1 MKRKSIYWLFI
12 ASLLIAVLACSP
24 FSGGDDA
31 DVDTEPDTAEGG
43 DTPVPQPEGDEESEF
58 ELAPIDALNL
68 WDSADISSYR
78 GEFIITFDGF
88 TAGEQTQGSMSMLM
102 EMTTV
107 PLAQH
112 FTLRMEGLDL
122 GDDLEGL
129 ELTDLEFY
137 MVENTMYASMGMG
150 LGWIKIPGMTVEDF
164 QDSVILPEEF
174 VDLPPTANRKLL
186 PEKVNGVSCW
196 HYVIDDPS
204 FFDEATE
211 FDTFEADAWVAVDG
225 GYLVKLDMTTTGT
238 FADEFGEGISLDEGT
253 MSIVFNLLS
262 INEGFTIEL
271 PEEALAAG
279 DFGLGD
285 DFLGDQEWTREDVP
299 MPEDAEIDLV
309 LDGSVFFYTNLTVV
323 ETSDFMTEQLEANG
337 WVQAGEAFS
346 TEDSFIGDF
355 TKETETLTLMINPDV
370 DGEWLTSVY
379 LAVE

>member
-1 MKRKSIYWLFI
+1 MRRKYFFWLFI

-31 DVDTEPDTAEGG
+31 DVDTEPDTAELG
-43 DTPVPQPEGDEESEF
+43 DTPIPQPLAVEESEF
-58 ELAPIDALNL
+58 EVAPIDALNL

-78 GEFIITFDGF
+78 GEFIITFDGL
-88 TAGEQTQGSMSMLM
+88 TAGEQTQGSMNMLT

-112 FTLRMEGLDL
+112 FTLSLEGLDL
-122 GDDLEGL
+122 GDELEGL
-129 ELTDLEFY
+129 ALTDMEFY
-137 MVENTMYASMGMG
+137 MVENTMYANMGFG
-150 LGWIKIPGMTVEDF
+150 TGWLKFPGMTVEDF
-164 QDSVILPEEF
+164 QESIILPEEF
-174 VDLPPTANRKLL
+174 VDLPQTGKRKLL

-204 FFDEATE
+204 FFDDATE
-211 FDTFEADAWVAVDG
+211 FDTFEADAWIAVDG
-225 GYLVKLDMTTTGT
+225 GYLVKLDMTTTGI
-238 FADEFGEGISLDEGT
+238 FSDEVNEGISLEEGT
-253 MSIVFNLLS
+253 MIIVFNLLS
-262 INEGFTIEL
+262 VDEDFTIEL
-271 PEEALAAG
+271 PEEALAAD
-279 DFGLGD
+279 DFGFGG

-337 WVQAGEAFS
+337 WVQAGESFS
-346 TEDSFIGDF
+346 SEDSFIGDF
-355 TKETETLTLMINPDV
+355 TKATETLTLMINPDV

>member
-1 MKRKSIYWLFI
+1 MRRKYYFWLFI

-31 DVDTEPDTAEGG
+31 DVDTESDTAELG
-43 DTPVPQPEGDEESEF
+43 DTPIPQPEVAEESEF
-58 ELAPIDALNL
+58 EVAPIDALNL

-78 GEFIITFDGF
+78 GEFIITFDGL
-88 TAGEQTQGSMSMLM
+88 TAGEQTQGSMSMLW

-112 FTLRMEGLDL
+112 FTLSMEGLDL
-122 GDDLEGL
+122 GDDLEGF

-137 MVENTMYASMGMG
+137 MVENTMYANMGMG
-150 LGWIKIPGMTVEDF
+150 LGWIKFPGMSVEDF
-164 QDSVILPEEF
+164 KDSVILPEEF

-186 PEKVNGVSCW
+186 PEMVNGVSCW

-204 FFDEATE
+204 FFDEDTE
-211 FDTFEADAWVAVDG
+211 FDTVEADAWVAVDG

-262 INEGFTIEL
+262 INEDFTIEL

-279 DFGLGD
+279 DFGLGG
-285 DFLGDQEWTREDVP
+285 DFGGDQEWTREDIP

-309 LDGSVFFYTNLTVV
+309 LDGSVFFFTNLTVV
-323 ETSDFMTEQLEANG
+323 ETADFMTEQLEAYG
-337 WVQAGEAFS
+337 WTQAGEAFS
-346 TEDSFIGDF
+346 SEDSFIGDF
-355 TKETETLTLMINPDV
+355 SKAAETLTVMINPNV